1 MSLFISKQAA
11 LAADRPRGLMVRC
24 PPSLAIQAGHVAEL
38 VDGLVHSPF
47 SLQPMPAIKLR
58 KISFGSPI
66 SIPLELTVRVYQEM

>member
-24 PPSLAIQAGHVAEL
+24 PPSLAMQPGHV
-38 VDGLVHSPF
+38 VDPMRLVHSPL
-47 SLQPMPAIKLR
+47 SLQPMPAMKLR

-66 SIPLELTVRVYQEM
+66 RIPLELTVRVYQEI